1 MSPPLVQLYSQK
13 AQDVKEKWEKEA
25 AKLLFSLELIFF
37 KHNILSL
44 AFFLPKVDILQRKSA
59 KILREGGIIFT
70 KIVQWVMQRGSWRT
84 EKPFF
89 SA

>member
-1 MSPPLVQLYSQK
+1 MSTPLVQLYSQK

-44 AFFLPKVDILQRKSA
+44 AIILQKVDILQRKTA
-59 KILREGGIIFT
+59 KNLREGGIMFT
-70 KIVQWVMQRGSWRT
+70 KIVQ
-84 EKPFF
+84 
-89 SA
+89 